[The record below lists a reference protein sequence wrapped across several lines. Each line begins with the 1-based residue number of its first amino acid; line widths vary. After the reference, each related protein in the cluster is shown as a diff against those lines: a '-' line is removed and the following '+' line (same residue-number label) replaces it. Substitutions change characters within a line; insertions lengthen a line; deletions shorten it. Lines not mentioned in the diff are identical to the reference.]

1 MGCTRKPAGPV
12 HPRSGAGAVP
22 TTMLACIATVLW
34 FVAPLCGAK
43 DLIDETWIELRSPHL
58 VVVSA
63 LSEARTAVLAQSL
76 EKFRIA
82 VALIPDVG
90 RLPPTRPTRIYLLPF
105 TSATLDFSNRHR
117 AFASLSLRGN
127 DIAILDSQ
135 GDNDE
140 LLKHFYAHGLIQ
152 GTNDVGSPRWLDEG
166 IAQLLSS
173 VHVRGTAIDIG
184 DVLVRNGKILGWGG
198 WMPFTSLLEAH
209 GPAHFTYWHRDQ
221 FYAQSWLLM
230 HYLMLGRKDID
241 FPAQV
246 RRYLTI
252 SRAGT
257 ARVPAF
263 EQAFGLRVEDLRQIL
278 RVYMRDLGSGAL
290 SIAQPLADAAVI
302 VRPLPQ
308 DEIAAQLGRLKTV
321 YGRYDEAQPLFGASL
336 ALNPRNTTALIGT
349 GDQLTR
355 AGKFA
360 DAERYYQQAV
370 VIEPHN
376 ALYELDYAGIYLHRA
391 TAGRGTARAHPDLE
405 EARRHLQRSLELAPD
420 TAEGFQQMGLT
431 YLEPGEATAQALPPL
446 LRAHALLP
454 WEPDICYALAQA
466 YAANH
471 QLDAARQELRALM
484 TWADLNK
491 DPEIYDAE
499 LVALDRRSTPAAR
512 ETNAPGALPPP
523 PATR

>member
-1 MGCTRKPAGPV
+1 MRCTRKPAGPV
-12 HPRSGAGAVP
+12 HQRSGAGAVP

-90 RLPPTRPTRIYLLPF
+90 RLPPTRLTRIYLLPF

-117 AFASLSLRGN
+117 AFASLSPRGN

-135 GDNDE
+135 GGNDE

-184 DVLVRNGKILGWGG
+184 DILVRNGKILGWGG

-209 GPAHFTYWHRDQ
+209 GPAHLAYWHRDQ

-278 RVYMRDLGSGAL
+278 RVYMRDLSSGAL

-308 DEIAAQLGRLKTV
+308 DEIAAELGRLKTV

-349 GDQLTR
+349 GDHLTR
-355 AGKFA
+355 GGKVHGCGAVLPAG
-360 DAERYYQQAV
+360 
-370 VIEPHN
+370 
-376 ALYELDYAGIYLHRA
+376 GGHR
-391 TAGRGTARAHPDLE
+391 
-405 EARRHLQRSLELAPD
+405 
-420 TAEGFQQMGLT
+420 
-431 YLEPGEATAQALPPL
+431 TAQRTVRTR
-446 LRAHALLP
+446 LRG
-454 WEPDICYALAQA
+454 
-466 YAANH
+466 
-471 QLDAARQELRALM
+471 
-484 TWADLNK
+484 DL
-491 DPEIYDAE
+491 
-499 LVALDRRSTPAAR
+499 PAAR
-512 ETNAPGALPPP
+512 DCWARHSARPPGPRRSAPP
-523 PATR
+523 PATQSGTRAGYCRGFPADGPDLPGTRRGHCTGVAAAVAGARSPAVGAGHLLRAGASLCRQPSTRRSTAGTACAHDVGGPEERSRDLRRGTGRTRPAQHASRA